1 MLSSYQAFIFGQNHI
16 KMQNYLCAFSTAFII
31 IQFSFSQNAQ
41 LEIEISGI
49 SEIKGKIQIA
59 IFNESVLFPE
69 KGKAYGVEY
78 FDVNAQV
85 MQVLIADLPYNGYGI
100 VLFHDLNSDKV
111 CNLNF
116 MGIPKESYGFSNNV
130 KPMLKAPSF
139 ESTKVNLNTNK
150 KINIQLLD

>member
-1 MLSSYQAFIFGQNHI
+1 
-16 KMQNYLCAFSTAFII
+16 MQNYLCAFIAALII
-31 IQFSFSQNAQ
+31 TQFSFSQNAQ

-59 IFNESVLFPE
+59 IFNDSALFPQ
-69 KGKAYGVEY
+69 KGKAYRVEY
-78 FDVNAQV
+78 FDVSAQV
-85 MQVLIADLPYNGYGI
+85 MQVLIADLPYNDYGI

-116 MGIPKESYGFSNNV
+116 IGIPKESYGFSNNV
-130 KPMLKAPSF
+130 KPMLRAPSF

-150 KINIQLLD
+150 N